1 MGVHDVNVM
10 FAQLSGKAPEL
21 NDKIAIMEAREG
33 IGCNLDLQE
42 VDLITKDA
50 SWVQAGDVHIVVAAF
65 MEQAG
70 ELDGLKLRAALMKA
84 ADEL

>member
-1 MGVHDVNVM
+1 MGVQDVNLVL
-10 FAQLSGKAPEL
+10 AQLSGKAAKL
-21 NDKIAIMEAREG
+21 NDEVAIMEARER
-33 IGCNLDLQE
+33 IGCNPDRQAGN
-42 VDLITKDA
+42 LIAQDA
-50 SWVQAGDVHIVVAAF
+50 GWVQAGDTHLITAPF

>member
-1 MGVHDVNVM
+1 MGVDDVNVAL
-10 FAQLSGKAPEL
+10 AQSSGKAVEL
-21 NDKIAIMEAREG
+21 NDEIAIVEAGER
-33 IGCNLDLQE
+33 IRRDLDLQT
-42 VDLITKDA
+42 VDLGTQDT
-50 SWVQAGDVHIVVAAF
+50 SWIKTRDLYIVIAAF